1 MLTPLYLLYYI
12 AISAL
17 IWNTLIPRK
26 IYTIIFLNV
35 KPNGEMIVL
44 IIQIVKTMIQKYL
57 NEN

>member
-17 IWNTLIPRK
+17 IWNILIPRK

-35 KPNGEMIVL
+35 KPTGEMIVL